1 MVKHKWV
8 SMGGA
13 ATAATSFTD
22 FTAFGPD
29 TIAQGGGAPI
39 PSFAQG
45 IDLVKIS
52 GMSNFATAAGS
63 VAGVRFNKGLYGG
76 GAQYLLGPAFSGQTT
91 SAEGCSVAPQNIKL
105 DSKVPFLRPQGNRL
119 QIGGCSGGVDMGQI
133 TIGVSVRFT
142 SDPAPKPLWFGAAG
156 ASAGY
161 TDATALLATAITAIG
176 GDTTL
181 PVSVPLEAEGIRFI
195 QTAFMSD
202 QAAAG
207 DSLGTIR
214 LQGAGLVETPADLF
228 TCGAGS
234 ESGAA
239 TGVAASPSDQWDEWL
254 EVNPGNLIAA
264 VAGYIGVDSGT
275 ETSAVALGF
284 QLSG

>member
-39 PSFAQG
+39 PAWAQG
-45 IDLVKIS
+45 IDLVKIGS
-52 GMSNFATAAGS
+52 MANFASAAGA

-76 GAQYLLGPAFSGQTT
+76 GAQYMLGGAFSGQTT
-91 SAEGCSVAPQNIKL
+91 SAEGCSVAPQNVRMWNQ
-105 DSKVPFLRPQGNRL
+105 VPFLRPQGNRL
-119 QIGGCSGGVDMGQI
+119 QIGGTSGGVDIGQI

-142 SDPAPKPLWFGAAG
+142 DQPAPSPLWFGGA
-156 ASAGY
+156 ASASI
-161 TDATALLATAITAIG
+161 TDATALLATALTAIG

-181 PVSVPLEAEGIRFI
+181 PVSVPLNATGIRFI
-195 QTAFMSD
+195 QTAFATD

-214 LQGAGLVETPADLF
+214 LQGSGLVETPIDLF
-228 TCGAGS
+228 SCGAGS

-239 TGVAASPSDQWDEWL
+239 TGVAASPSDQNDEWL
-254 EVNPGNLIAA
+254 EVSQGNLIAA
-264 VAGYIGVDSGT
+264 VAGFIGVDSGT
-275 ETSAVALGF
+275 ETAAVALGF
-284 QLSG
+284 QLDG

>member
-1 MVKHKWV
+1 MQHRWV

-39 PSFAQG
+39 PAWAKG
-45 IDLVKIS
+45 IDLVKI
-52 GMSNFATAAGS
+52 GAMSNFAAASGG

-76 GAQYLLGPAFSGQTT
+76 GAQYMLGPAFSGQTT
-91 SAEGCSVAPQNIKL
+91 SAEGCSVEPQNIKL

-119 QIGGCSGGVDMGQI
+119 QIGGCSGGVDVGQI
-133 TIGVSVRFT
+133 TVGVSVRFT
-142 SDPAPKPLWFGAAG
+142 DQPAPKPLWFGAAG
-156 ASAGY
+156 ANST
-161 TDATALLATAITAIG
+161 TDATALLASSLTALG

-181 PVSVPLEAEGIRFI
+181 PVSVPLDAEGIRLI
-195 QTAFMSD
+195 QTAFATD

-207 DSLGTIR
+207 DSLGTMR
-214 LQGAGLVETPADLF
+214 FQGAGLVETPVDLF
-228 TCGAGS
+228 SCGAGS

-239 TGVAASPSDQWDEWL
+239 TGVAASPSDQWDDWL

-264 VAGYIGVDSGT
+264 VFGYIGVDSGT
-275 ETSAVALGF
+275 ETAAASIGF
-284 QLSG
+284 QLKG